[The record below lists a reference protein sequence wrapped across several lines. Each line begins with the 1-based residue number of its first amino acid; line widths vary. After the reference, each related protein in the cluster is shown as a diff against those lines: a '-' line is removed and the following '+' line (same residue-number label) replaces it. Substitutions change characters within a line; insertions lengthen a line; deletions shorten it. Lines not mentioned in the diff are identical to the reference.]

1 MYCLYDTFNRR
12 IVSRHRT
19 IVAVIRANVRM
30 QNRIERNNGKGHYI
44 PTDCRKLVDGEPVKL
59 DPMCDEQATWLY
71 HPANHV

>member
-1 MYCLYDTFNRR
+1 MYCLFDTFNRR

-19 IVAVIRANVRM
+19 IEAVIRANSRLQRAIVRHNG
-30 QNRIERNNGKGHYI
+30 QNSYL

-59 DPMCDEQATWLY
+59 DPMGDEQATWLY